1 MTRKSTTDTDTIVE
15 PTEAT
20 DEPTTEP
27 TEEQQPET
35 DQVETAEEALI
46 TPYKA
51 AQIILDELQ
60 LEIPPQMVYTYV
72 KNGAFGD
79 EAKITKRITATAA
92 IEWGKALKERRAAKE
107 SRKQAAAKKDLEQ
120 PVDAPVVE
128 VE

>member
-1 MTRKSTTDTDTIVE
+1 MTRKSTATDTIE
-15 PTEAT
+15 QTEA
-20 DEPTTEP
+20 TEP
-27 TEEQQPET
+27 TEEQDEQQPET

-79 EAKITKRITATAA
+79 EAKTSKRITATAA
-92 IEWGKALKERRAAKE
+92 IEWGKALKERRAAKAA
-107 SRKQAAAKKDLEQ
+107 KAQATTKKDLEQ
-120 PVDAPVVE
+120 PVDAQVTE